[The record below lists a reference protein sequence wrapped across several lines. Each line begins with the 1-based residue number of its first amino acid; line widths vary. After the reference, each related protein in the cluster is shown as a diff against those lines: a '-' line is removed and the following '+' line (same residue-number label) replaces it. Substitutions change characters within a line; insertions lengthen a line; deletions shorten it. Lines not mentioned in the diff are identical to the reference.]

1 MAEPATPNERLPW
14 LTEVP
19 RIGPPPPPKKRWEF
33 PWGAVLIGLAFAF
46 VAVAAYYL
54 GIRKAVEGR
63 QPETARTMP
72 LEQPYEEPAPA
83 APQASTNRAIAS
95 EGTATTIAE
104 EPATPALD
112 VRERPRSRQARTR
125 AVTPPR
131 LRTRSAPSNA
141 IRVPLPVIVQPV
153 VRGRIIQLGAFPTPV
168 QAELAWRQLVK
179 TWPYLATKPKL
190 VSPIDVRSTDGKATR
205 MHRLQLATAS
215 QAQSVVIC
223 QQLEAKKQSCAVV
236 Y

>member
-1 MAEPATPNERLPW
+1 MAQPLPSNDRLPW

-19 RIGPPPPPKKRWEF
+19 RIGPEAPPKRRWEF

-54 GIRKAVEGR
+54 GIRKAANPDDPAQTRSV
-63 QPETARTMP
+63 P
-72 LEQPYEEPAPA
+72 LDRPYEETLPEPTVGNQVDQPDLATAETPTVTTVEREQPDRPRPVSPRRPTPAPRPA
-83 APQASTNRAIAS
+83 V
-95 EGTATTIAE
+95 
-104 EPATPALD
+104 EPAD
-112 VRERPRSRQARTR
+112 
-125 AVTPPR
+125 
-131 LRTRSAPSNA
+131 PSNTVA
-141 IRVPLPVIVQPV
+141 PAPVIVQPV
-153 VRGRIIQLGAFPTPV
+153 VRGRIVQLGAYPSQR
-168 QAELAWRQLVK
+168 QAELAWQALVK
-179 TWPYLATKPKL
+179 KWPYLATKPRL

-223 QQLEAKKQSCAVV
+223 QQLEKTRQNCVVV